1 MKLINHIKPD
11 LYIDESVILVGNS
24 PSVINFK
31 KGQEIDKFNTVIR
44 FNDFEIADNQNFVGS
59 KTDLIF
65 ISNSF
70 FTKNMYSKND
80 KIVLL
85 DNSLKIK
92 SDEIKEKN
100 YFYIDSYQLINLRYK
115 YGPFRNFLRTLDFEG
130 TWLNLLYPKNIT
142 IGMVVILLLI
152 ESSIQP
158 TIYGI
163 DFDHKKKSH
172 YYKHQKDHGFSH
184 SYIYERKLLESL
196 IKKNLI
202 KIL

>member
-1 MKLINHIKPD
+1 MKRINHIKPD

-24 PSVINFK
+24 PSVLNLK

-172 YYKHQKDHGFSH
+172 YYKHQKDHEFSH
-184 SYIYERKLLESL
+184 SYSYERKLLESL

>member
-1 MKLINHIKPD
+1 MKRINHIKPD

-24 PSVINFK
+24 PNVLNLK

-44 FNDFEIADNQNFVGS
+44 FNDFAISEKQDFVGS

-70 FTKNMYSKND
+70 FSKNRHSKND
-80 KIVLL
+80 KVVLL

-92 SDEIKEKN
+92 NNEIIEKG
-100 YFYIDSYQLINLRYK
+100 YFFIDPYQLINFRYK
-115 YGPFRNFLRTLDFEG
+115 YGPFKNFLRTLNFEG

-142 IGMVVILLLI
+142 IGMVVIILLI
-152 ESSIQP
+152 ESSIHP

-172 YYKHQKDHGFSH
+172 YYKHQKNHAFSH
-184 SYIYERKLLESL
+184 SYVYERKLLESL
-196 IKKNLI
+196 IKKDLV

>member
-24 PSVINFK
+24 PSVFNFK